1 MNKNIFQCPTINKN
15 QATNAMCVILMQYFK
30 CEATI
35 IVYHLLSIQTCEATI
50 IYFKYEATITNVN
63 LSFIIHSMKNRR
75 KFVLQMD
82 KEINTWKSNLMHHY
96 IS

>member
-1 MNKNIFQCPTINKN
+1 MPNNKKN

-30 CEATI
+30 
-35 IVYHLLSIQTCEATI
+35 
-50 IYFKYEATITNVN
+50 YEATITNVS

-82 KEINTWKSNLMHHY
+82 KEINTWKSN
-96 IS
+96 